1 MNTLEMVVLMDVS
14 SYQTIRAM
22 FLESESVNDISW
34 KVLRTYINHFQSLD
48 KAHVVIIAF
57 RYCIK

>member
-14 SYQTIRAM
+14 SYQTICAW

-48 KAHVVIIAF
+48 KAQVVIIAF

>member
-1 MNTLEMVVLMDVS
+1 MDVS
-14 SYQTIRAM
+14 SYQTICAW
-22 FLESESVNDISW
+22 FLESESVNDFSW

-48 KAHVVIIAF
+48 KAQVVIIAF

>member
-1 MNTLEMVVLMDVS
+1 MVVLMDVS
-14 SYQTIRAM
+14 GYQTICVW
-22 FLESESVNDISW
+22 FLKSESVNDFSW
-34 KVLRTYINHFQSLD
+34 KVLRAYINHFQSLD